1 LTLAASVNKEPLPA
15 VPESYGVRLPPE
27 PDRLTA
33 VNFDL
38 VPKVKPQK
46 SQANGGD
53 ESMLDAD
60 GEDESGL
67 FGGGQDDED
76 EDADGDAEMEE
87 PAAIATQGLALPS

>member
-1 LTLAASVNKEPLPA
+1 
-15 VPESYGVRLPPE
+15 
-27 PDRLTA
+27 
-33 VNFDL
+33 
-38 VPKVKPQK
+38 
-46 SQANGGD
+46 
-53 ESMLDAD
+53 MLDAD